1 MVRINLLPIRD
12 ILRKRELKQ
21 FLLMTGV
28 AFLALFAV
36 MALVYLFFSL
46 KQGNLETQI
55 KSLKLTLDKLK
66 NENKEIQ
73 KLRDELTNLQKQVET
88 IQRLTRI
95 RDTPA
100 PFMAAVS
107 MSIPEEVWVGNITK
121 TGKSFT
127 IDGVGMDNTV
137 VVKFVENLQ
146 SVTVEKARQ
155 AMGDTQAPATPDEKK
170 FQSQPFFRSVKLVQI
185 VAGGGQTGLGT
196 MNFKIVGSVL

>member
-1 MVRINLLPIRD
+1 MVRINLLHIRD